1 MATTSGLTFA
11 QNDFLACFETH
22 DVRQPLLFAEMEPAA
37 HRSTA
42 AVTPLNED
50 LQPVGAEFAC
60 ELVREIETRITLRH
74 VRPIRS
80 PYLAV
85 RLGTGGE
92 VRRVLLRL
100 VRCES
105 FGLDYEV
112 LAARIDGA
120 TTGDT

>member
-11 QNDFLACFETH
+11 QSDFLACFETH
-22 DVRQPLLFAEMEPAA
+22 DARQPLLFSEMAA
-37 HRSTA
+37 AGHQSA
-42 AVTPLNED
+42 AVTPLNDD
-50 LQPVGAEFAC
+50 LQPIGGELAC
-60 ELVREIETRITLRH
+60 ELVLESETRITLRH

-92 VRRVLLRL
+92 VRRVLLQL
-100 VRCES
+100 LRCES